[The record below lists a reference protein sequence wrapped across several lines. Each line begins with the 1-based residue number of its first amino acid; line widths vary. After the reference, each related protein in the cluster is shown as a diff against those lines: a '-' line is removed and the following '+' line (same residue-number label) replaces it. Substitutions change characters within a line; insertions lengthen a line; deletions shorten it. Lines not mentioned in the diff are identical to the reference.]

1 MVQLQKWVDEFGA
14 AGTRIVALTTDSP
27 GKNRRI
33 AERFGIEFA
42 ILSDPKG
49 SQLKALD
56 MWDERFKIARHGFI
70 LLDRRL
76 NVVSNRRG
84 SWSANDAA
92 KAFLLE
98 KIVMLTAREGRE
110 GATRPEPGA

>member
-1 MVQLQKWVDEFGA
+1 M
-14 AGTRIVALTTDSP
+14 ALTTDSP

-49 SQLKALD
+49 NQLKVLD
-56 MWDERFKIARHGFI
+56 MWDERFKIARHGFF

-84 SWSANDAA
+84 SWSASDAA
-92 KAFLLE
+92 KAFFLE
-98 KIVMLTAREGRE
+98 KIVTLTAREGRE
-110 GATRPEPGA
+110 GATLPEPGA

>member
-1 MVQLQKWVDEFGA
+1 M
-14 AGTRIVALTTDSP
+14 ALTTDSP

-49 SQLKALD
+49 DLLKGLD
-56 MWDERFKIARHGFI
+56 MWDERFKIARHGFF

-84 SWSANDAA
+84 SWSAGEAA

-98 KIVMLTAREGRE
+98 KIVTLTAREGRE